1 MTATESESNE
11 LLVIFCHSEKIRT
24 TLYYKYSHADIM
36 YILQL

>member
-1 MTATESESNE
+1 MTATEGESHE
-11 LLVIFCHSEKIRT
+11 QPTIFCGSEKIGT